1 MAAQTALLGAQR
13 LVASTEKPLVGVIRI
28 GSKALPVLN
37 ALRHQRKNHQ
47 GCTCRID
54 RHSTRVLN
62 ALRHQRKNH
71 QVNHGKPLASLRAQR
86 LAASTEKP
94 LDRTRNVGYGR
105 LVLNALRHQRKNHQV
120 RLVASRRWFRAQRLA
135 ASTEKPPEQQRML
148 AGVAWVLNALRH
160 QRKNHID
167 NANQLGFVD
176 VDVLNALR
184 HQRKNHR
191 G

>member
-1 MAAQTALLGAQR
+1 MAAETASLGAQR

-71 QVNHGKPLASLRAQR
+71 
-86 LAASTEKP
+86 
-94 LDRTRNVGYGR
+94 
-105 LVLNALRHQRKNHQV
+105 
-120 RLVASRRWFRAQRLA
+120 
-135 ASTEKPPEQQRML
+135 
-148 AGVAWVLNALRH
+148 
-160 QRKNHID
+160 ID